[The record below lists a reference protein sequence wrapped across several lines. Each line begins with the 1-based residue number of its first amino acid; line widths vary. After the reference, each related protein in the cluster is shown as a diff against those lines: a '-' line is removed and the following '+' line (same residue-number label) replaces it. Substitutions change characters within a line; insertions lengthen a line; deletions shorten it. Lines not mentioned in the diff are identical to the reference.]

1 MKILWYVSS
10 HGWGHAARQRELI
23 RIYKQ
28 KHPDTIITVASDV
41 PKWFWDNTE
50 INSIIPGVVSPIVK
64 EKDDD
69 IDLEATRTHFQ
80 NFIGQSS
87 ALLKQEV
94 TRQNTLK
101 PDLIITDIDPLPV
114 KAANLNHIP
123 ALGISNFTWDWILKE
138 MFPDMLME
146 VSTITEMYSSG
157 TFLKLP
163 LSPNYSPFKT
173 TIEAPL
179 LRGGKI
185 GNPSKVKKLLPAGK
199 ICLLALR
206 QKIEGMKLRLPEG
219 YTAVSCLPEPAHLN
233 CFNITPSELSQNGAT
248 FSDLFAASNI
258 LLTKPGYGIVS
269 QIITTGKKAILL
281 TGRNFPEEKFLLPP
295 LQNKKNVILLNMRDH
310 SKIQKAVTKLMLI
323 NPNLLDEKYS
333 EDNFLTFFE
342 EIINKL

>member
-1 MKILWYVSS
+1 M
-10 HGWGHAARQRELI
+10 
-23 RIYKQ
+23 
-28 KHPDTIITVASDV
+28 
-41 PKWFWDNTE
+41 
-50 INSIIPGVVSPIVK
+50 VSPIVK

-123 ALGISNFTWDWILKE
+123 ALGISNFTWDWILME
-138 MFPDMLME
+138 LFPGMADE
-146 VSTITEMYSSG
+146 AAQITDMYSSG

-163 LSPNYSPFKT
+163 LSPDYSPFKT

-185 GNPSKVKKLLPAGK
+185 GISSKAEELLPTGK

-206 QKIEGMKLRLPEG
+206 QRIEGMKLRLPEG
-219 YTAVSCLPEPAHLN
+219 YTTVSCLPEPTHLN
-233 CFNITPSELSQNGAT
+233 CFNITPSELSENGAT
-248 FSDLFAASNI
+248 FSDLFAASDI

-295 LQNKKNVILLNMRDH
+295 LQNKENVILLNMREH
-310 SKIQKAVTKLMLI
+310 SEIEKAVIELSSVEERTPERKYPEGEFLTCFEETLI
-323 NPNLLDEKYS
+323 N
-333 EDNFLTFFE
+333 
-342 EIINKL
+342 I

>member
-50 INSIIPGVVSPIVK
+50 INSIISGVVSPIVK

-69 IDLEATRTHFQ
+69 IDLEATRQHFQ
-80 NFIGQSS
+80 SFIGQSS
-87 ALLKQEV
+87 TLLKKEV
-94 TRQNTLK
+94 SRQNTFK
-101 PDLIITDIDPLPV
+101 PDLVITDIDPLPV

-146 VSTITEMYSSG
+146 ASAITEMYSSG

-185 GNPSKVKKLLPAGK
+185 GIPAKAKGLLPSGK

-206 QKIEGMKLRLPEG
+206 QKIKGMKLRLPEG
-219 YTAVSCLPEPAHLN
+219 YIAVSCLPEPTHQN
-233 CFNITPSELSQNGAT
+233 CFNITPSELS
-248 FSDLFAASNI
+248 
-258 LLTKPGYGIVS
+258 
-269 QIITTGKKAILL
+269 
-281 TGRNFPEEKFLLPP
+281 E
-295 LQNKKNVILLNMRDH
+295 
-310 SKIQKAVTKLMLI
+310 IQKAVIELSSVEEEIPKKKHLGH
-323 NPNLLDEKYS
+323 E
-333 EDNFLTFFE
+333 FLTCFDK
-342 EIINKL
+342 ILS